1 MRERGGGGGGQASIE
16 VLALVP
22 VLVLVAF
29 GAVWVATMLADVSR
43 VQDEARVRALAAT
56 GASGTTTVI
65 TRSRGAVTVRV
76 GIRLP

>member
-1 MRERGGGGGGQASIE
+1 MRERGGGGQASIE

-29 GAVWVATMLADVSR
+29 GAVWAATMLADVSR
-43 VQDEARVRALAAT
+43 AQDEARVRALVAT
-56 GASGTTTVI
+56 GDSGTTTVI
-65 TRSRGAVTVRV
+65 TRSHGAATVRV

>member
-1 MRERGGGGGGQASIE
+1 MRERGGGGGQASIE

-43 VQDEARVRALAAT
+43 AQDEARVRALAAT
-56 GASGTTTVI
+56 GVSGTTTVI